1 MNEKC
6 GICGGE
12 MIEGMIVSGVLV
24 ACFYPEGEEKKIKP
38 KRSTVKAY
46 CCKECGNIRIIA
58 AELQNLR

>member
-6 GICGGE
+6 NICGGE
-12 MIEGMIVSGVLV
+12 MIEGIIVSGVGV
-24 ACFYPEGEEKKIKP
+24 ACFYPEDEEKKLKP

-46 CCKECGNIRIIA
+46 CCKECGNICLTA